1 MTQFKISIKINKKNK
16 QNIKIKN
23 IKTKLN
29 EKNKKNRHYYRNRKN
44 QIYKMK

>member
-1 MTQFKISIKINKKNK
+1 MTQFKISIKIHKKNKKNIEK
-16 QNIKIKN
+16 KN

-29 EKNKKNRHYYRNRKN
+29 VNNKKIRHYYRNRKN

>member
-16 QNIKIKN
+16 QDIKKKN

-29 EKNKKNRHYYRNRKN
+29 DKNKENRHYYRNRKN

>member
-29 EKNKKNRHYYRNRKN
+29 DKNKKNRHYYRNRNK